1 MEVGAGF
8 PQNVGENSN
17 ETDLMASPNFNSRQD
32 VTPGEC
38 ETLSPLVRR
47 IVAGNAGPYTFTGTA
62 TYIVGRAE
70 VAIIDP
76 GPDDEKHLDALLAAT
91 QGATVSHILVT
102 HTHLDHTG
110 LAPRLA
116 EATGAP
122 TLGFGGHGAGAAG
135 QPGIEAVGDAGA
147 DKHFQPDTTL
157 GDGERIEGPDW
168 ALTAVHTPGHTSNH
182 MSFALDGEAALFT
195 GDHVM
200 GWSTTM
206 VAPPDGHMG
215 EYMSSL
221 RRLLKRRD
229 EVYWPGHGGPV
240 VQPRRFVR
248 ALVSHREAREQAFVK
263 RLRAGDRTIGEIVG
277 NVYGGLDEKLKYA
290 AALTTF
296 AHLLDLLERGAVT
309 VEGPLELNAVFQ
321 ISE

>member
-1 MEVGAGF
+1 
-8 PQNVGENSN
+8 
-17 ETDLMASPNFNSRQD
+17 MAPPNFNSRQD
-32 VTPGEC
+32 VKPGEC

-62 TYIVGRAE
+62 TYIVGRTE

-76 GPDDEKHLDALLAAT
+76 GPDDDDHLEAILAAT
-91 QGATVSHILVT
+91 RATPVSHILVT
-102 HTHLDHTG
+102 HTHLDHTA

-122 TLGFGGHGAGAAG
+122 VLGFGGHGKGRLD
-135 QPGIEAVGDAGA
+135 IEAVGDAGA
-147 DKHFQPDTTL
+147 DRNFRPHGTL
-157 GDGERIEGPDW
+157 GDGARIEGPGW
-168 ALTAVHTPGHTSNH
+168 NLAALHTPGHTSNH
-182 MSFALDGEAALFT
+182 LCFALQNEAALFT

-215 EYMSSL
+215 DYMSSL
-221 RRLLKRRD
+221 RRLLERRD
-229 EVYWPGHGGPV
+229 QVYWPGHGGPV

-263 RLRAGDRTIGEIVG
+263 RLRAGDRTVRDIVG
-277 NVYGGLDEKLKYA
+277 KVYSNLDERLQTA
-290 AALTTF
+290 AALTTL
-296 AHLLDLLERGAVT
+296 AHLLDLVERGAVEA
-309 VEGPLELNAVFQ
+309 EGPLGLNARFRVKD
-321 ISE
+321 